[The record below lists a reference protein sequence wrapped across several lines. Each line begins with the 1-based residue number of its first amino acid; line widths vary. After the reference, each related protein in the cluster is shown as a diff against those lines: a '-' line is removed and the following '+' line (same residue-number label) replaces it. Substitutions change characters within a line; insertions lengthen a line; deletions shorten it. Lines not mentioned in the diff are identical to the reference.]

1 MKQLRNW
8 IEEALNKRLAGQP
21 TCVGEVHGRKLYAID
36 FEDGT
41 EADYF
46 IDYDKR
52 ELELYREELCAEWI
66 DYRGDWRLYQ
76 REYPQQSVA
85 YVDDLE
91 EPRSRGYNVIVTHG
105 KEGGT

>member
-8 IEEALNKRLAGQP
+8 IEEALNKRLAGPP
-21 TCVGEVHGRKLYAID
+21 TCVGKVHGRRLYAID

-52 ELELYREELCAEWI
+52 EIERY
-66 DYRGDWRLYQ
+66 
-76 REYPQQSVA
+76 
-85 YVDDLE
+85 
-91 EPRSRGYNVIVTHG
+91 
-105 KEGGT
+105 